1 MDKLKKALPFIFP
14 PLAVLLI
21 MGFAFYRHG
30 LYPFGD
36 GTVSWCDMSQQVI
49 PLLTDF
55 KDIFT
60 GKDGMFLNFHNAG
73 GMDLWGVFFFFI
85 ASPYTLLVLFVDKA
99 DIIYLVNI
107 LTVLKMMTAAVT
119 AQIYFRSCQKK
130 LDPYIGAVLSVIY
143 AFCGYGMFYYQNNI
157 WLDMMYLFPLLMVAF
172 RELFE
177 KKRIIPY
184 TVMLTLMMI
193 VNYYISYMIVVFIM
207 IFMALCCWRYRKEE
221 KYKDVPCRFVIGS
234 LLGALL
240 SAVVWIPC
248 FLQFLSS
255 GRSKSVI
262 QQIETASFITNYNTT
277 FCLLLSTASVIVIVA
292 VFLLDGKKRSKRL
305 NTDLIMLFLMLVP
318 ILIEPANLM
327 WHTGS
332 YMSFPCRYAFITIF
346 FALICAGYF
355 LSSENAVAKGKKNC
369 DHFVIFLILAALIY
383 GFYNFSEGFVENNR
397 SGISKYTSSLWQ
409 DSTAFELCLEF
420 FIVAAAFYA
429 IVVLLHKKGWISKKI
444 FAIFLAM
451 FVAAESYANVNIYM
465 VSPSMNNPQRAANHQ
480 KIMDLSDRLDET
492 EGFYRVKT
500 SSKLFEVN
508 LVGSM
513 GYNSLSHYT
522 SLTSRDYMYMMK
534 QLGYSSYWMEVGSYG
549 GTELTDALLSVK
561 YLIERNAGSADAVY
575 SNDTYE
581 IVPTEYYLPLGIVT
595 NADLSGSEE
604 LSTGTRSNVQKKL
617 FEQLFGGKGDE
628 LITDYEYS
636 TIYGVQDDSNFKP
649 NYTLTT
655 TSDVAYMDYSIDV
668 TDKQT
673 LYFDCFDKLSN
684 SHYTSLTSRDYM
696 YMMKQLGYSSYWM
709 EVGSYGGTELT
720 DALLSVKYLIE
731 RNAGSADAVYSN
743 DTYEIVPTEY
753 YLPLGIVTNADLSGS
768 EELSTGTRSNVQKK
782 LFEQLFGGK
791 GDELITDYEYSTIY
805 GVQDDSN
812 FKPNYTLTTTSDVA
826 YMDYSIDVTDKQTLY
841 FDCFDKLS
849 NSLSEDING
858 SFMVTVNGQVKQMD
872 YPSQSSNGLLKLGE
886 FENEHVNVR
895 VTLKKDIISCRSY
908 GVFGLHHNV
917 LEKALE
923 QAQTA
928 GLTDSDGKLSGSVN
942 AKAGQK
948 CVLQIPYQ
956 EGLKIKVNGKA
967 VSYDKV
973 FGDLVSFDLQEG
985 ENTITVT
992 SVPKGFYAGLALT
1005 IAGIAL
1011 TAGYFFIR
1019 KKLKFG
1025 ETMEAAALVAV
1036 IGAGAI
1042 VIIVVYVA
1050 PCILNIYS

>member
-1 MDKLKKALPFIFP
+1 MEKLKKALPFIFP

-130 LDPYIGAVLSVIY
+130 LDPYISAVLSVIY
-143 AFCGYGMFYYQNNI
+143 AFCGYGMLYYQNNI

-193 VNYYISYMIVVFIM
+193 VNYYISYMIVVFILL
-207 IFMALCCWRYRKEE
+207 FMALCCWRYRKEE
-221 KYKDVPCRFVIGS
+221 KYRDVPCRFVIGS

-240 SAVVWIPC
+240 SAVVWMPC

-262 QQIETASFITNYNTT
+262 EQLETSSFITNYYTT

-305 NTDLIMLFLMLVP
+305 NTDLIMLFLMLLP
-318 ILIEPANLM
+318 ILVEPANLM

-355 LSSENAVAKGKKNC
+355 LSSENAVTKEKKNC
-369 DHFVIFLILAALIY
+369 DNFVIFLILAALIY

-444 FAIFLAM
+444 FAVFLAM

-465 VSPSMNNPQRAANHQ
+465 VSPSMNNTLRAANHQ

-500 SSKLFEVN
+500 ASKLFEVN

-561 YLIERNAGSADAVY
+561 YLIEKSTGSADAVY

-595 NADLSGSEE
+595 DADLSGSEE

-617 FEQLFGGKGDE
+617 FEQLFGGNGNE

-636 TIYGVQDDSNFKP
+636 TIYGVQDDSNF
-649 NYTLTT
+649 N
-655 TSDVAYMDYSIDV
+655 
-668 TDKQT
+668 
-673 LYFDCFDKLSN
+673 
-684 SHYTSLTSRDYM
+684 
-696 YMMKQLGYSSYWM
+696 
-709 EVGSYGGTELT
+709 
-720 DALLSVKYLIE
+720 
-731 RNAGSADAVYSN
+731 
-743 DTYEIVPTEY
+743 
-753 YLPLGIVTNADLSGS
+753 
-768 EELSTGTRSNVQKK
+768 
-782 LFEQLFGGK
+782 
-791 GDELITDYEYSTIY
+791 
-805 GVQDDSN
+805 
-812 FKPNYTLTTTSDVA
+812 PNYTLTTTSDVA

-886 FENEHVNVR
+886 FEDEHVNVR

-985 ENTITVT
+985 KNTITVT

-1005 IAGIAL
+1005 IAGIVL

-1025 ETMEAAALVAV
+1025 ETLEAAALVAV

-1042 VIIVVYVA
+1042 VIILVYVA

>member
-193 VNYYISYMIVVFIM
+193 VNYYISYMIVVFIL

-240 SAVVWIPC
+240 SAVVWMPC

-262 QQIETASFITNYNTT
+262 EQLETSSFITNYYTT

-292 VFLLDGKKRSKRL
+292 VFLLDGKKR
-305 NTDLIMLFLMLVP
+305 
-318 ILIEPANLM
+318 
-327 WHTGS
+327 
-332 YMSFPCRYAFITIF
+332 
-346 FALICAGYF
+346 
-355 LSSENAVAKGKKNC
+355 
-369 DHFVIFLILAALIY
+369 
-383 GFYNFSEGFVENNR
+383 
-397 SGISKYTSSLWQ
+397 
-409 DSTAFELCLEF
+409 
-420 FIVAAAFYA
+420 
-429 IVVLLHKKGWISKKI
+429 
-444 FAIFLAM
+444 
-451 FVAAESYANVNIYM
+451 
-465 VSPSMNNPQRAANHQ
+465 
-480 KIMDLSDRLDET
+480 
-492 EGFYRVKT
+492 
-500 SSKLFEVN
+500 SKLFEVN

-561 YLIERNAGSADAVY
+561 YLIEKSTGSADAVY

-595 NADLSGSEE
+595 DADLSGSEE

-617 FEQLFGGKGDE
+617 FEQLFGGNGDE
-628 LITDYEYS
+628 LITDYEYT

-649 NYTLTT
+649 NYT
-655 TSDVAYMDYSIDV
+655 
-668 TDKQT
+668 
-673 LYFDCFDKLSN
+673 F
-684 SHYTSLTSRDYM
+684 
-696 YMMKQLGYSSYWM
+696 
-709 EVGSYGGTELT
+709 
-720 DALLSVKYLIE
+720 
-731 RNAGSADAVYSN
+731 NA
-743 DTYEIVPTEY
+743 
-753 YLPLGIVTNADLSGS
+753 
-768 EELSTGTRSNVQKK
+768 TGN
-782 LFEQLFGGK
+782 
-791 GDELITDYEYSTIY
+791 
-805 GVQDDSN
+805 
-812 FKPNYTLTTTSDVA
+812 VA

-858 SFMVTVNGQVKQMD
+858 SFMVTVNGQVMQMD

-895 VTLKKDIISCRSY
+895 VTLKKGITGCRSY

-923 QAQTA
+923 QVQTA
-928 GLTDSDGKLSGSVN
+928 GFTDSDGKLSGSVN

-992 SVPKGFYAGLALT
+992 SMPKGFYAGLALT

-1042 VIIVVYVA
+1042 VIIVVYIA

>member
-1 MDKLKKALPFIFP
+1 MFFKEKYKNYVMYGGLNKMDKLKKALPFIIP

-143 AFCGYGMFYYQNNI
+143 AFCGYGMLYYQNNI

-193 VNYYISYMIVVFIM
+193 VNYYISYMIVVFILL
-207 IFMALCCWRYRKEE
+207 FMALCCWRYRKEE

-262 QQIETASFITNYNTT
+262 EQLETSSFITNYYTT

-292 VFLLDGKKRSKRL
+292 VFLLDGKKRSRHL

-444 FAIFLAM
+444 FAVFLAM

-465 VSPSMNNPQRAANHQ
+465 VSPSMNNTLRAANHQ

-500 SSKLFEVN
+500 ASKLFEVN

-561 YLIERNAGSADAVY
+561 YLIEKSTGSADAVY

-595 NADLSGSEE
+595 DADLSGSEE
-604 LSTGTRSNVQKKL
+604 LSTGTRSDVQKKL
-617 FEQLFGGKGDE
+617 FEQLFGGNGNE

-684 SHYTSLTSRDYM
+684 
-696 YMMKQLGYSSYWM
+696 
-709 EVGSYGGTELT
+709 
-720 DALLSVKYLIE
+720 
-731 RNAGSADAVYSN
+731 N
-743 DTYEIVPTEY
+743 
-753 YLPLGIVTNADLSGS
+753 
-768 EELSTGTRSNVQKK
+768 
-782 LFEQLFGGK
+782 
-791 GDELITDYEYSTIY
+791 
-805 GVQDDSN
+805 
-812 FKPNYTLTTTSDVA
+812 
-826 YMDYSIDVTDKQTLY
+826 
-841 FDCFDKLS
+841 
-849 NSLSEDING
+849 LSEDING
-858 SFMVTVNGQVKQMD
+858 SFMVTVNGQVMQMD

-895 VTLKKDIISCRSY
+895 VTLKKDITSCRSY

-985 ENTITVT
+985 ENAITVT

-1042 VIIVVYVA
+1042 VIIVVYIA

>member
-1 MDKLKKALPFIFP
+1 MYGGLNKMDKLKKALPFIFP

-234 LLGALL
+234 FLGALL
-240 SAVVWIPC
+240 SAVVWMPC

-355 LSSENAVAKGKKNC
+355 LSSENAVAKRKKNC
-369 DHFVIFLILAALIY
+369 DHFVIFLILAALVY

-397 SGISKYTSSLWQ
+397 DGMSKYTKSLWQ
-409 DSTAFELCLEF
+409 DAPPLNFALNFSLWRRLSILLSFCCTKRAGYQRRYLLSSSLCL
-420 FIVAAAFYA
+420 
-429 IVVLLHKKGWISKKI
+429 L
-444 FAIFLAM
+444 
-451 FVAAESYANVNIYM
+451 
-465 VSPSMNNPQRAANHQ
+465 R
-480 KIMDLSDRLDET
+480 
-492 EGFYRVKT
+492 
-500 SSKLFEVN
+500 
-508 LVGSM
+508 
-513 GYNSLSHYT
+513 LSHT
-522 SLTSRDYMYMMK
+522 
-534 QLGYSSYWMEVGSYG
+534 
-549 GTELTDALLSVK
+549 
-561 YLIERNAGSADAVY
+561 
-575 SNDTYE
+575 
-581 IVPTEYYLPLGIVT
+581 
-595 NADLSGSEE
+595 
-604 LSTGTRSNVQKKL
+604 
-617 FEQLFGGKGDE
+617 
-628 LITDYEYS
+628 
-636 TIYGVQDDSNFKP
+636 
-649 NYTLTT
+649 
-655 TSDVAYMDYSIDV
+655 
-668 TDKQT
+668 QT
-673 LYFDCFDKLSN
+673 
-684 SHYTSLTSRDYM
+684 
-696 YMMKQLGYSSYWM
+696 
-709 EVGSYGGTELT
+709 
-720 DALLSVKYLIE
+720 
-731 RNAGSADAVYSN
+731 
-743 DTYEIVPTEY
+743 
-753 YLPLGIVTNADLSGS
+753 
-768 EELSTGTRSNVQKK
+768 
-782 LFEQLFGGK
+782 
-791 GDELITDYEYSTIY
+791 
-805 GVQDDSN
+805 
-812 FKPNYTLTTTSDVA
+812 
-826 YMDYSIDVTDKQTLY
+826 
-841 FDCFDKLS
+841 
-849 NSLSEDING
+849 
-858 SFMVTVNGQVKQMD
+858 
-872 YPSQSSNGLLKLGE
+872 
-886 FENEHVNVR
+886 
-895 VTLKKDIISCRSY
+895 
-908 GVFGLHHNV
+908 
-917 LEKALE
+917 
-923 QAQTA
+923 
-928 GLTDSDGKLSGSVN
+928 
-942 AKAGQK
+942 
-948 CVLQIPYQ
+948 
-956 EGLKIKVNGKA
+956 
-967 VSYDKV
+967 
-973 FGDLVSFDLQEG
+973 
-985 ENTITVT
+985 
-992 SVPKGFYAGLALT
+992 
-1005 IAGIAL
+1005 
-1011 TAGYFFIR
+1011 
-1019 KKLKFG
+1019 
-1025 ETMEAAALVAV
+1025 
-1036 IGAGAI
+1036 
-1042 VIIVVYVA
+1042 
-1050 PCILNIYS
+1050 

>member
-1 MDKLKKALPFIFP
+1 MFFKEKYKNYVMYGGLNKMDKLKKALPFIIP

-143 AFCGYGMFYYQNNI
+143 AFCGYGMLYYQNNI

-221 KYKDVPCRFVIGS
+221 KYRDVPCRFVIGS

-240 SAVVWIPC
+240 SAVVWMPC

-262 QQIETASFITNYNTT
+262 EQLETSSFITNYYTT

-420 FIVAAAFYA
+420 FIVAAAFYTV
-429 IVVLLHKKGWISKKI
+429 IVLLHKKGWISKKI
-444 FAIFLAM
+444 FAVFLAM

-561 YLIERNAGSADAVY
+561 YLIEKNTGSADAVY

-595 NADLSGSEE
+595 DADLSGSEE

-617 FEQLFGGKGDE
+617 FEQLFGGNGDE
-628 LITDYEYS
+628 LITDYEY
-636 TIYGVQDDSNFKP
+636 T
-649 NYTLTT
+649 
-655 TSDVAYMDYSIDV
+655 
-668 TDKQT
+668 
-673 LYFDCFDKLSN
+673 
-684 SHYTSLTSRDYM
+684 
-696 YMMKQLGYSSYWM
+696 
-709 EVGSYGGTELT
+709 
-720 DALLSVKYLIE
+720 
-731 RNAGSADAVYSN
+731 
-743 DTYEIVPTEY
+743 
-753 YLPLGIVTNADLSGS
+753 
-768 EELSTGTRSNVQKK
+768 
-782 LFEQLFGGK
+782 
-791 GDELITDYEYSTIY
+791 TIY

-895 VTLKKDIISCRSY
+895 VTLKKDITSCRSY

-1042 VIIVVYVA
+1042 VIIVVYIA

>member
-1 MDKLKKALPFIFP
+1 MFFKEKYKNYVMHGGLNKMDKLKKALPFIIP

-143 AFCGYGMFYYQNNI
+143 AFCGYGMLYYQNNI

-172 RELFE
+172 RE
-177 KKRIIPY
+177 
-184 TVMLTLMMI
+184 
-193 VNYYISYMIVVFIM
+193 
-207 IFMALCCWRYRKEE
+207 
-221 KYKDVPCRFVIGS
+221 
-234 LLGALL
+234 
-240 SAVVWIPC
+240 
-248 FLQFLSS
+248 
-255 GRSKSVI
+255 
-262 QQIETASFITNYNTT
+262 
-277 FCLLLSTASVIVIVA
+277 
-292 VFLLDGKKRSKRL
+292 
-305 NTDLIMLFLMLVP
+305 
-318 ILIEPANLM
+318 
-327 WHTGS
+327 
-332 YMSFPCRYAFITIF
+332 
-346 FALICAGYF
+346 
-355 LSSENAVAKGKKNC
+355 
-369 DHFVIFLILAALIY
+369 
-383 GFYNFSEGFVENNR
+383 
-397 SGISKYTSSLWQ
+397 
-409 DSTAFELCLEF
+409 
-420 FIVAAAFYA
+420 
-429 IVVLLHKKGWISKKI
+429 
-444 FAIFLAM
+444 
-451 FVAAESYANVNIYM
+451 
-465 VSPSMNNPQRAANHQ
+465 
-480 KIMDLSDRLDET
+480 
-492 EGFYRVKT
+492 
-500 SSKLFEVN
+500 LFEVN

-561 YLIERNAGSADAVY
+561 YLIEKNTGSADAVY

-595 NADLSGSEE
+595 DADLSGSEE
-604 LSTGTRSNVQKKL
+604 LSTGTRSDVQKKL
-617 FEQLFGGKGDE
+617 FEQLFGGNGDE
-628 LITDYEYS
+628 LITDYEYT

-649 NYTLTT
+649 NYTLNTT
-655 TSDVAYMDYSIDV
+655 
-668 TDKQT
+668 
-673 LYFDCFDKLSN
+673 
-684 SHYTSLTSRDYM
+684 
-696 YMMKQLGYSSYWM
+696 G
-709 EVGSYGGTELT
+709 
-720 DALLSVKYLIE
+720 
-731 RNAGSADAVYSN
+731 
-743 DTYEIVPTEY
+743 
-753 YLPLGIVTNADLSGS
+753 
-768 EELSTGTRSNVQKK
+768 
-782 LFEQLFGGK
+782 
-791 GDELITDYEYSTIY
+791 
-805 GVQDDSN
+805 
-812 FKPNYTLTTTSDVA
+812 DVA

-858 SFMVTVNGQVKQMD
+858 SFMVTVNGQVMQMD

-895 VTLKKDIISCRSY
+895 VTLKKDITNCRSY

-992 SVPKGFYAGLALT
+992 SVPNGFYAGLALT

-1025 ETMEAAALVAV
+1025 ETLEAAALVAV
-1036 IGAGAI
+1036 IGAGTI
-1042 VIIVVYVA
+1042 VMIVVYVA